1 MEVLKL
7 SLYFEIPKNFS
18 YFEMFANAECG
29 NQLYLFC
36 YDGLFSVMIKKIT
49 ADSSTM
55 SSTGRRTRFSESLIA
70 GELSESNFD
79 INHLH
84 HFQYDC

>member
-1 MEVLKL
+1 MFEKETNTK
-7 SLYFEIPKNFS
+7 YF
-18 YFEMFANAECG
+18 G
-29 NQLYLFC
+29 N
-36 YDGLFSVMIKKIT
+36 DKKIT
-49 ADSSTM
+49 ADSNTM

-84 HFQYDC
+84 HFQ